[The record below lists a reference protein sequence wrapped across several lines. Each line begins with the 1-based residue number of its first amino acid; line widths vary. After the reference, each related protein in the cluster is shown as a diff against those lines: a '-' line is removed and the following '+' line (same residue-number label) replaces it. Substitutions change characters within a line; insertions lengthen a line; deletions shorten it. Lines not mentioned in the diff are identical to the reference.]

1 MYMTNISS
9 GNGMKV
15 NFGFIQSYIR
25 QYETK
30 NNTPGSYNLEVLLF
44 TFYRG

>member
-9 GNGMKV
+9 GYGMKV
-15 NFGFIQSYIR
+15 DFGFIWSFIR
-25 QYETK
+25 QYKIK

-44 TFYRG
+44 TYYRG